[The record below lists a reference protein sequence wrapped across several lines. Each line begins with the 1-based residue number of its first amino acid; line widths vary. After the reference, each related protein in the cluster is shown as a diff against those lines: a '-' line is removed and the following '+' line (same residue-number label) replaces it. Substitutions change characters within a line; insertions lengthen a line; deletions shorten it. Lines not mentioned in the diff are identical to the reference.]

1 MQIQIVLL
9 KIGTKRT
16 INHLQHIKLVEMLNY
31 GGKYIN
37 AEKIKSEVF
46 RGFLYKN
53 LDTSRETE
61 YKILRLKALKIRSSM
76 GDIITPNCNSLYAPS
91 DPAQSEVVREFLIIL
106 VNLSSLQIRNRC

>member
-1 MQIQIVLL
+1 MRMCEVYVYTCLYFYLHTLMHTNIHVRKILIELL

-16 INHLQHIKLVEMLNY
+16 INHLHHIKPVEMLHY

-53 LDTSRETE
+53 SDTSRETE
-61 YKILRLKALKIRSSM
+61 
-76 GDIITPNCNSLYAPS
+76 
-91 DPAQSEVVREFLIIL
+91 
-106 VNLSSLQIRNRC
+106 